1 MSVHS
6 PAREGL
12 ENAVRNLVRQRGV
25 DPQREPAALDR
36 LIGEAI
42 AEYEER
48 SVRGRVEPL
57 DAVEPLRQA
66 LRDVV
71 GGYGALQPLLDD
83 DEIEEIWIDEPGKV
97 FISKDGRSELT
108 TIVLKDSDVRDLVE
122 RMLRASGRRLD
133 LSSPF
138 VDAALSSGE
147 RLHAV
152 IPDITRKH
160 WAVNIRKYVLRARS
174 LSELVAVG
182 LLPQNAAAFLDAS
195 VRAGHHILVSGAT
208 QAGKTTLLRALLGS
222 VPASDRIVTAE
233 EVFELN
239 LEHRDVVAMQTR
251 PPSIEGRGEVTL
263 RRLVREALRMR
274 PERIVIGE
282 VRAAEAFD
290 LLIALNSGIPG
301 ACTIHANSGRE
312 AVLKLCTLPLLAG
325 ENVTSQFVVPT
336 VANAIDI
343 VVHVE
348 RAPNGQRRVSEIV
361 SVTGRVEGSR
371 VEVATLFETREGR
384 LERVS
389 GEVPRPEK
397 YARAGI
403 NLADVL
409 GERHGT
415 RKRSGIGGH
424 HGERQAASQNRVSQQ
439 NSAGRENSTS
449 HEAKPGGSWV

>member
-12 ENAVRNLVRQRGV
+12 EHAVRNLVRQRGV

-42 AEYEER
+42 ADYEER

-138 VDAALSSGE
+138 VDAALASGE

-174 LSELVAVG
+174 LPELVAVG
-182 LLPQNAAAFLDAS
+182 LLPQNAAVFLDAS

-239 LEHRDVVAMQTR
+239 RAPGCCGHAD
-251 PPSIEGRGEVTL
+251 PSSVDRRAWRGD
-263 RRLVREALRMR
+263 
-274 PERIVIGE
+274 
-282 VRAAEAFD
+282 AAQ
-290 LLIALNSGIPG
+290 
-301 ACTIHANSGRE
+301 ACTRGAAHA
-312 AVLKLCTLPLLAG
+312 
-325 ENVTSQFVVPT
+325 
-336 VANAIDI
+336 
-343 VVHVE
+343 
-348 RAPNGQRRVSEIV
+348 
-361 SVTGRVEGSR
+361 TGAHR
-371 VEVATLFETREGR
+371 
-384 LERVS
+384 
-389 GEVPRPEK
+389 
-397 YARAGI
+397 Y
-403 NLADVL
+403 
-409 GERHGT
+409 
-415 RKRSGIGGH
+415 
-424 HGERQAASQNRVSQQ
+424 
-439 NSAGRENSTS
+439 
-449 HEAKPGGSWV
+449 W

>member
-1 MSVHS
+1 MSIHS
-6 PAREGL
+6 QARDGL
-12 ENAVRNLVRQRGV
+12 ESAVRNLVRQRGV

-36 LIGEAI
+36 LIGEALS
-42 AEYEER
+42 EYEER
-48 SVRGRVEPL
+48 SVRGRAEPL
-57 DAVEPLRQA
+57 QAVEPLRQA

-83 DEIEEIWIDEPGKV
+83 EHIEEIWIDEPGKV

-108 TIVLKDSDVRDLVE
+108 NIVLKDSDVRDVVE

-138 VDAALSSGE
+138 VDAALESGE
-147 RLHAV
+147 RLHVV
-152 IPDITRKH
+152 IPDITRRH

-174 LSELVAVG
+174 LQELVSVQ
-182 LLPQNAAAFLDAS
+182 LLPAGVAAFLDAS
-195 VRAGHHILVSGAT
+195 IKAGHHILVSGAT

-222 VPASDRIVTAE
+222 VPASERIVSAE

-301 ACTIHANSGRE
+301 ACTIHANSARE

-336 VANAIDI
+336 VANAIDL

-348 RAPNGQRRVSEIV
+348 REAGGERRVTEIV
-361 SVTGRVEGSR
+361 AVTGRVEGSR
-371 VEVATLFETREGR
+371 VEIAGLFEMRDGR
-384 LERVS
+384 LTRVG
-389 GEVPRPEK
+389 GEMPRPEK

-403 NLADVL
+403 DLRALLNVGA
-409 GERHGT
+409 RT
-415 RKRSGIGGH
+415 
-424 HGERQAASQNRVSQQ
+424 
-439 NSAGRENSTS
+439 
-449 HEAKPGGSWV
+449 

>member
-1 MSVHS
+1 MYVG
-6 PAREGL
+6 PEARDGL
-12 ENAVRNLVRQRGV
+12 ESTVRHLVRQRGV

-36 LIGEAI
+36 LIGEALL
-42 AEYEER
+42 EYEER
-48 SVRGRVEPL
+48 SIRGRAEPL
-57 DAVEPLRQA
+57 GAVEPLRQV

-71 GGYGALQPLLDD
+71 GGYGQLQPLLDD
-83 DEIEEIWIDEPGKV
+83 DRVEEIWIDEPGKV
-97 FISKDGRSELT
+97 FVSRDGRSELT
-108 TIVLKDSDVRDLVE
+108 TIVLKDSDVHDLVE

-138 VDAALSSGE
+138 VDAALAGGE

-160 WAVNIRKYVLRARS
+160 WAVNIRKYVLRART
-174 LSELVAVG
+174 LAELVAVD
-182 LLPQNAAAFLDAS
+182 LLPRRAAVFLDAS

-222 VPASDRIVTAE
+222 VPATERIVSAE

-290 LLIALNSGIPG
+290 MLVALNSGIPG
-301 ACTIHANSGRE
+301 ACTIHANSARE

-336 VANAIDI
+336 VANAIDL
-343 VVHVE
+343 VVHIE
-348 RAPNGQRRVSEIV
+348 RDSTGRRRVSEIV
-361 SVTGRVEGSR
+361 SVTGRVEGTR
-371 VEVATLFETREGR
+371 AEVATLFETRDNQ
-384 LERVS
+384 LVRVG
-389 GEVPRPEK
+389 GEIPRPEK

-403 NLADVL
+403 DVATLL
-409 GERHGT
+409 GGAPWE
-415 RKRSGIGGH
+415 
-424 HGERQAASQNRVSQQ
+424 
-439 NSAGRENSTS
+439 
-449 HEAKPGGSWV
+449 

>member
-1 MSVHS
+1 MTTSTQT
-6 PAREGL
+6 RDGL
-12 ENAVRNLVRQRGV
+12 ESVVRRLVRQRGV
-25 DPQREPAALDR
+25 DPQREPAALER
-36 LIGEAI
+36 LIGEALSD
-42 AEYEER
+42 YEER
-48 SVRGRVEPL
+48 SVRGRAEPL
-57 DAVEPLRQA
+57 EAVEPLRQT
-66 LRDVV
+66 LRDVL
-71 GGYGALQPLLDD
+71 GGYGPLQPLLDD
-83 DEIEEIWIDEPGKV
+83 DDVEEIWIDEPGKV
-97 FISKDGRSELT
+97 FVARDGRSELT

-138 VDAALSSGE
+138 VDAALAGGE

-174 LSELVAVG
+174 LAELVKVN
-182 LLPQNAAAFLDAS
+182 LMPQAAAEFLDAS

-222 VPASDRIVTAE
+222 VPSTERIVSAE

-274 PERIVIGE
+274 PDRIVIGE

-290 LLIALNSGIPG
+290 LLVALNSGVPG
-301 ACTIHANSGRE
+301 ACTIHANSARE
-312 AVLKLCTLPLLAG
+312 AVLKLCTLPLLSG

-336 VANAIDI
+336 VANSIDL

-348 RAPNGQRRVSEIV
+348 RDPAGTRRVSEIV
-361 SVTGRVEGSR
+361 SVTGRVEGGRAETTS
-371 VEVATLFETREGR
+371 LFEARDHS
-384 LERVS
+384 LIRVG
-389 GEVPRPEK
+389 GEIPRPEK
-397 YARAGI
+397 YVRAGI
-403 NLADVL
+403 DVSRSL
-409 GERHGT
+409 G
-415 RKRSGIGGH
+415 GG
-424 HGERQAASQNRVSQQ
+424 
-439 NSAGRENSTS
+439 
-449 HEAKPGGSWV
+449 PWV

>member
-1 MSVHS
+1 MSIHS
-6 PAREGL
+6 QARDGL
-12 ENAVRNLVRQRGV
+12 ESAVRNLVRQRGV

-36 LIGEAI
+36 LIGEALS
-42 AEYEER
+42 EYEER
-48 SVRGRVEPL
+48 SIRGRAEPL
-57 DAVEPLRQA
+57 QAVEPLRQA

-83 DEIEEIWIDEPGKV
+83 EHIEEIWIDEPGKV
-97 FISKDGRSELT
+97 FISRDGRSELT
-108 TIVLKDSDVRDLVE
+108 NIVLKESDVRDLVE

-138 VDAALSSGE
+138 VDAALESGE
-147 RLHAV
+147 RLHVV
-152 IPDITRKH
+152 IPDITRRH

-174 LSELVAVG
+174 LPELVAVN
-182 LLPQNAAAFLDAS
+182 LLPAGVAAFLDAS
-195 VRAGHHILVSGAT
+195 IRAGHHILVSGAT

-222 VPASDRIVTAE
+222 VPASERIVSAE

-301 ACTIHANSGRE
+301 ACTIHANSARE

-336 VANAIDI
+336 VANAIDL

-348 RAPNGQRRVSEIV
+348 RGATGERRITEIV
-361 SVTGRVEGSR
+361 AVTGRVEGSR
-371 VEVATLFETREGR
+371 VEIANLFEMRDGR
-384 LERVS
+384 LTRVG

-403 NLADVL
+403 DLTALLNA
-409 GERHGT
+409 
-415 RKRSGIGGH
+415 GG
-424 HGERQAASQNRVSQQ
+424 R
-439 NSAGRENSTS
+439 
-449 HEAKPGGSWV
+449 P

>member
-12 ENAVRNLVRQRGV
+12 EHAVRNLVRQRGV

-42 AEYEER
+42 ADYEER

-138 VDAALSSGE
+138 VDAALASGE

-174 LSELVAVG
+174 LPELVAVG
-182 LLPQNAAAFLDAS
+182 LLPQNAAVFLAAW
-195 VRAGHHILVSGAT
+195 VRACHHILVSGAT

-301 ACTIHANSGRE
+301 ACTLHANSARE

-348 RAPNGQRRVSEIV
+348 RSSNGQRRVSEIV
-361 SVTGRVEGSR
+361 AVTGRVEGSR

-384 LERVS
+384 LERAS

-397 YARAGI
+397 YERAGI
-403 NLADVL
+403 DLAEVF
-409 GERHGT
+409 GEMHGM
-415 RKRSGIGGH
+415 RERSGIDGRHDEHRTPGH
-424 HGERQAASQNRVSQQ
+424 HPASPK
-439 NSAGRENSTS
+439 NSATRANLTS
-449 HEAKPGGSWV
+449 RAKKSGGSWA